1 MPDADVTAAVYILF
15 TKVDQRAV
23 PAICVSWTSTVLA
36 LQDTQLDMVVEP
48 SLYPGI
54 WLAMLNKHSDIMQ
67 ASYILKIRGE
77 VFA

>member
-1 MPDADVTAAVYILF
+1 MPDADVTAAVYILL
-15 TKVDQRAV
+15 TKVDQEGSSGDMRQLYL
-23 PAICVSWTSTVLA
+23 TVLA
-36 LQDTQLDMVVEP
+36 LHDTQLDMVVEP

-67 ASYILKIRGE
+67 APYILKIRGE